1 MSLNLATERLF
12 QLDRTSQRQLLE
24 VAHASIQFGLIQ
36 QRPLIVN
43 LIQYPLPLQSLGA
56 SFVTLRI
63 QGIQGELRG
72 CIGTLE
78 AHQPLVQ
85 DVAQNAFNA
94 AFRDPRF
101 APVNSQEYSLLE
113 IHISVLSQAT
123 TINFRSEADLLSQLR
138 PGIDGLILSENC
150 RRSTFLP
157 AVWESLPEAANFFR
171 KLKLKAG
178 FPEDY
183 WSPTLRIE
191 RYTTFSF
198 SD

>member
-1 MSLNLATERLF
+1 MSLNLATECLF

-43 LIQYPLPLQSLGA
+43 LIQHPFPLQSLGA

-63 QGIQGELRG
+63 QGELRG

-78 AHQPLVQ
+78 ARQPLVQ

-101 APVNSQEYSLLE
+101 APVSSQECSLLE

-157 AVWESLPEAANFFR
+157 TVWESLPEAANFFR